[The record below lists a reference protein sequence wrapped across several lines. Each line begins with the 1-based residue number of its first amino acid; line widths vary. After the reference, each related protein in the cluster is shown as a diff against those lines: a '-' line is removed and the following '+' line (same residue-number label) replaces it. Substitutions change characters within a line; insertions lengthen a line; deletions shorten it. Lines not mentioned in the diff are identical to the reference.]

1 MQSEENKPQGQE
13 EEMTAMSGEEPKSD
27 LDSLKPEPEDAAAD
41 DTDTGARLAQL
52 ELRNNELNDKYLRLY
67 SEFDNYRKRTAKE
80 RLDLMRSAGED
91 VFKLLL
97 PVLDDFDRAM
107 ASMEKATEVAAV
119 REGVVLI
126 HQKLTKELGGRGL
139 RPFDPKGD
147 TFDAE
152 VHEAVTQFPASDDM
166 KGKVVDVLEKGYTL
180 NEKVIRFA
188 KVVVGA

>member
-1 MQSEENKPQGQE
+1 MQSEENKPQGQDE
-13 EEMTAMSGEEPKSD
+13 EVTAVSGEEPKSD
-27 LDSLKPEPEDAAAD
+27 LDSLKP
-41 DTDTGARLAQL
+41 DTENPMDVDSEASARLAQM

-67 SEFDNYRKRTAKE
+67 SEFDNYRRRTAKE
-80 RLDLMRSAGED
+80 RLDLMKSAGED

-139 RPFDPKGD
+139 RPFDPKGEV
-147 TFDAE
+147 FDPE

-166 KGKVVDVLEKGYTL
+166 KGKVVDVLERGYTL
-180 NEKVIRFA
+180 NDKVIRFA

>member
-1 MQSEENKPQGQE
+1 VN
-13 EEMTAMSGEEPKSD
+13 GEEPKSD
-27 LDSLKPEPEDAAAD
+27 LDSLKP
-41 DTDTGARLAQL
+41 DTDTPSADETDMGARLAQL

-67 SEFDNYRKRTAKE
+67 SEFDNYRRRTAKE
-80 RLDLMRSAGED
+80 RLDLMKSAGED
-91 VFKLLL
+91 VFKVLL

-107 ASMEKATEVAAV
+107 ASMEKALEVAAV

-126 HQKLTKELGGRGL
+126 HQKLTKELSGRGL
-139 RPFDPKGD
+139 KPFDPKGEA
-147 TFDAE
+147 FDSE

>member
-1 MQSEENKPQGQE
+1 
-13 EEMTAMSGEEPKSD
+13 MTAMSGEEPKSD
-27 LDSLKPEPEDAAAD
+27 LDSLKPEPEDAAAV

>member
-1 MQSEENKPQGQE
+1 MK
-13 EEMTAMSGEEPKSD
+13 
-27 LDSLKPEPEDAAAD
+27 
-41 DTDTGARLAQL
+41 
-52 ELRNNELNDKYLRLY
+52 
-67 SEFDNYRKRTAKE
+67 
-80 RLDLMRSAGED
+80 SAGED

-139 RPFDPKGD
+139 RPFDPKGEV
-147 TFDAE
+147 FDPE

-166 KGKVVDVLEKGYTL
+166 KGKVVDVLERGYTL
-180 NEKVIRFA
+180 NDKVIRFA

>member
-27 LDSLKPEPEDAAAD
+27 LDSLKPEPEDKATD
-41 DTDTGARLAQL
+41 DTDTGARLAQM
-52 ELRNNELNDKYLRLY
+52 EMRNNELNDKYLRLY
-67 SEFDNYRKRTAKE
+67 SEFDNYRRRTAKE

-139 RPFDPKGD
+139 KPFDPKGE